1 MSKAETIDALMES
14 AIHCFSQ
21 HGYEGAALRDI
32 AAEAGVPLSTIHMY
46 FGSKAELYTAI
57 ERKAWIEIADERTS
71 LLTAALS
78 KAGDRRLELADV
90 IHALAYPVVRRALAS
105 SDHERQRIF
114 IVRDGVSGRVAANRK
129 HRIDLADRSRVRWI
143 DAMATA
149 CPLETPKRPYWSS
162 MATSVLG

>member
-57 ERKAWIEIADERTS
+57 ERKAWIECEQGSPTFQEIEWMQRTEEAIVVARGAAREGGCEGNSPS
-71 LLTAALS
+71 LRSCRQLR
-78 KAGDRRLELADV
+78 GQQ
-90 IHALAYPVVRRALAS
+90 RRATL
-105 SDHERQRIF
+105 
-114 IVRDGVSGRVAANRK
+114 
-129 HRIDLADRSRVRWI
+129 RSRS
-143 DAMATA
+143 TNS
-149 CPLETPKRPYWSS
+149 LES
-162 MATSVLG
+162 MSCMSVIPALVPHRQSVEDVTV